1 MEVIQDKPVVENDA
15 IAKLDAAKERRD
27 VHLEAFQSRLAERLK
42 NASKEEI
49 TNAKLGLMIGDDR
62 WLVDL
67 AEAGEIVPVP
77 SQISS
82 VPMTKQ
88 WFKGM
93 ANLRG
98 TLHTVTD
105 LAQFADEGITPI
117 NRESRLLSMAGRF
130 NVNASIVVT
139 KMLGLRTIEE
149 LKPALPS
156 SVLKYRNKTW
166 AGAYWRDAQGL
177 VWRDLVLSKLALD
190 ENFILISR

>member
-1 MEVIQDKPVVENDA
+1 MEVVQDKPVVENEA
-15 IAKLDAAKERRD
+15 IARLDAAKDRRD

-42 NASKEEI
+42 NA
-49 TNAKLGLMIGDDR
+49 TNESSTSAKLGLMIGEDR
-62 WLVDL
+62 WLVEL

-77 SQISS
+77 NQIST

-98 TLHTVTD
+98 TLHTVVD
-105 LAQFADEGITPI
+105 LAQYADEGITPT

-139 KMLGLRTIEE
+139 KMLGLRATEE
-149 LKPALPS
+149 FKPALPS
-156 SVLKYRNKTW
+156 SVLKYKSQAW